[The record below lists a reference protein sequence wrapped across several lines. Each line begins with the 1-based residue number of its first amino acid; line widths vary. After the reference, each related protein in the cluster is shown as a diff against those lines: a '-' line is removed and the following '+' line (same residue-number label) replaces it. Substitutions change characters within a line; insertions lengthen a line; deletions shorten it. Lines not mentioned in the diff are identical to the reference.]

1 MARKARS
8 KTNVEKAMEAAGVSR
23 NIAGNALMSVYAQGA
38 ILEALIATLCEND
51 ILPRAKL
58 PGVFLGAAALV
69 EPTEAA
75 DERQREMARAMR
87 EIIRRVAEGH
97 GVEVP
102 VPESGENGTGEAEA
116 GVAAGMH

>member
-1 MARKARS
+1 MARKTKS
-8 KTNVEKAMEAAGVSR
+8 KTNVEKAMEAAGMSR

-38 ILEALIATLCEND
+38 ILESLIATLCDNE

-58 PGVFLGAAALV
+58 PAVFLGAAALV
-69 EPTEAA
+69 EPGEAA

-87 EIIRRVAEGH
+87 EIIRRVAECH

-102 VPESGENGTGEAEA
+102 APETGEAAAPEA
-116 GVAAGMH
+116 ADGVAAGMH